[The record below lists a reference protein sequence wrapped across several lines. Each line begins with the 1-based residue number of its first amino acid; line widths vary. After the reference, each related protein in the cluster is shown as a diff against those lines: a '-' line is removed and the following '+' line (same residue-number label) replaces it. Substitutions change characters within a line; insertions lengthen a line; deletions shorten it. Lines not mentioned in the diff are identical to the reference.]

1 MKTNG
6 IQQFSGLCHAGYG
19 TDCVC
24 TLPLFFQLAVEGLPS
39 LLTENCKPLAQP
51 CQEGLQMCTNHV
63 QLPGYGELHFKS
75 LLKLYYTLISNKSN
89 NLCIKLEMCHRLFE
103 GFDDLSI
110 VFVQLP
116 SKTSLHNT
124 LEILKHIYYGECLQ
138 RDSTSEM
145 SELLK

>member
-1 MKTNG
+1 
-6 IQQFSGLCHAGYG
+6 
-19 TDCVC
+19 
-24 TLPLFFQLAVEGLPS
+24 
-39 LLTENCKPLAQP
+39 
-51 CQEGLQMCTNHV
+51 MCTNHV
-63 QLPGYGELHFKS
+63 QLPGYGELQFES
-75 LLKLYYTLISNKSN
+75 LLKSYYTLISNKSN

-103 GFDDLSI
+103 GFDDLWI

-124 LEILKHIYYGECLQ
+124 PEILKHIYYGECLR